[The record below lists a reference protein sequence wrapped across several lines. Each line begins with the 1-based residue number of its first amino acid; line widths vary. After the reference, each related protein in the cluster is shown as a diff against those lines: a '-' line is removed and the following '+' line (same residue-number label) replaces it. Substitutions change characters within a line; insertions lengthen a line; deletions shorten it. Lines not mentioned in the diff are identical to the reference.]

1 MKRKIL
7 LTCLVLAACMGARA
21 ENNAVTADSVR
32 RCDLEEVTIH
42 ATKTGAL
49 LKDLPAK
56 VEVVTRRQIEASG
69 INNLTDLLKN
79 FTNVD
84 VIEYPGYNSYF
95 SIRGFKPDDGGK
107 YVRVLVDGVPA
118 GTANMS
124 TLSLGDVEQVEVLKG
139 PFSSMYG
146 SDAMG
151 GVVNIVTKRNTE
163 KLTGGIKLSAGS
175 FQSSKGAF
183 NVGGRIVGGLSFDAS
198 FDYLS
203 QARSYK
209 IGDHN
214 LLHMSA
220 AEKAILGEDSYG
232 KRMGSSRHSGISARG
247 RLGYDFGKNWSLNFI
262 EMAFVGKDLPTGGN
276 FWGSQGAKKK
286 DVTRHSSKLELTG
299 RVKDHNLFFAPHY
312 TVNETNNYLNGTDTA
327 FVTSSNKLSTY
338 GFSAHDNIIWGK
350 QRIAFGIDN
359 VNEMTEMG
367 SWDTKTGDR
376 KASYQPDR
384 RTSSLGIFMQG
395 NLKLIQEKL
404 NVSVGLRYDYIVSK
418 LKESPHMDNK
428 EDSENHSTFNPNIGL
443 KYNIY
448 GGLAVRASFGTA
460 FSMPD
465 AYKKAGE
472 FLYNGVLALGN
483 PDLDPEKSRTVDVGL
498 SFNRPDKGIVF
509 DFTYFSSWTDDFI
522 KETAPWTDEE
532 GQKCKSFVNADKGEK
547 SGMEIMASYDFGR
560 LTDKDFSLKLYGNLT
575 WMFDYKDKTDGV
587 WSKTLSIR
595 KQQANFGLDFLHG
608 KGFSARLNG
617 RFSGHR
623 LEKNFIS
630 ASYRPTLAALLAE
643 TQPENVA
650 GNLIKHPQFML
661 FDFSAAAP
669 LMKNL
674 TIGLNVNNLFDEN
687 YTEKDGYNMPG
698 RNFTV
703 KAAFTF

>member
-21 ENNAVTADSVR
+21 ENNAVTADSIR
-32 RCDLEEVTIH
+32 RYDLEEVTIH

-220 AEKAILGEDSYG
+220 VEKAILGEDTYG
-232 KRMGSSRHSGISARG
+232 IRMGYSRHSGISARG

-276 FWGSQGAKKK
+276 VWGGSGVKKK
-286 DVTRHSSKLELTG
+286 DITRHSSKLELNG
-299 RVKDHNLFFAPHY
+299 RVKNHNLFFAPHY
-312 TVNETNNYLNGTDTA
+312 TVDETNTYTNETDTA
-327 FVTSSNKLSTY
+327 FVYSGSKLSTY
-338 GFSAHDNIIWGK
+338 GFTAHDNLVIGK
-350 QRIAFGIDN
+350 QKIAFGIDN
-359 VNEMTEMG
+359 SNQVMEML
-367 SWDTKTGDR
+367 SRNQKTGEP
-376 KASYQPDR
+376 KAAYQPDR
-384 RTSSLGIFMQG
+384 RGSSVGIFLQG
-395 NLKLIQEKL
+395 DLKLIREKL

-418 LKESPHMDNK
+418 LKKSPHMDNEEK
-428 EDSENHSTFNPNIGL
+428 TENHNTFNPNIGL

-448 GGLAVRASFGTA
+448 GGLAAHASFGTA

-472 FLYNGVLALGN
+472 FLYGGVLTLGN
-483 PDLDPEKSRTVDVGL
+483 PDLDPEKSRTVD
-498 SFNRPDKGIVF
+498 
-509 DFTYFSSWTDDFI
+509 
-522 KETAPWTDEE
+522 
-532 GQKCKSFVNADKGEK
+532 
-547 SGMEIMASYDFGR
+547 
-560 LTDKDFSLKLYGNLT
+560 
-575 WMFDYKDKTDGV
+575 
-587 WSKTLSIR
+587 
-595 KQQANFGLDFLHG
+595 
-608 KGFSARLNG
+608 
-617 RFSGHR
+617 
-623 LEKNFIS
+623 
-630 ASYRPTLAALLAE
+630 
-643 TQPENVA
+643 
-650 GNLIKHPQFML
+650 
-661 FDFSAAAP
+661 
-669 LMKNL
+669 
-674 TIGLNVNNLFDEN
+674 
-687 YTEKDGYNMPG
+687 
-698 RNFTV
+698 
-703 KAAFTF
+703 